1 MECLFIVARCGVFIY
16 SSAVWSVIVPV
27 HCKRE
32 ETPICVFAEILLSI
46 WLAELLRGPFPPS
59 FLADVDECRTEAN
72 DCDFNARCYNT
83 EGSFECRCN
92 PGYRGDGRT
101 CQREYAHLVVGGGG
115 GEEAYILEATSSK
128 RCNLTLDFLLG
139 RGRFGGHLRSF
150 RSCKP
155 KHVSKF

>member
-101 CQREYAHLVVGGGG
+101 CQREYAHLVAGGGG
-115 GEEAYILEATSSK
+115 GGGGIHLGSYKQQTMQFNLRLPTRK
-128 RCNLTLDFLLG
+128 RPVRWPFAVI
-139 RGRFGGHLRSF
+139 
-150 RSCKP
+150 P
-155 KHVSKF
+155 KL